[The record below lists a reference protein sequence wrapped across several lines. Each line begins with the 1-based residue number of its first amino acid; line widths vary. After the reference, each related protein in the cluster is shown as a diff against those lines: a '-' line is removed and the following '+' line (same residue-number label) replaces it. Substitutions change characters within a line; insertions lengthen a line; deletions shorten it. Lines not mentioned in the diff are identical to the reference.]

1 MNATT
6 LDLRYR
12 TREVLSSLDR
22 GESVVITFRGKPRG
36 VIAPYR
42 ETTVAKDE
50 PSIMD
55 HPFIGMWAG
64 SGTTV
69 DDEMSRLRGGRY
81 NDL

>member
-22 GESVVITFRGKPRG
+22 GESVVITFRGKPKG

-42 ETTVAKDE
+42 ETTVARDE
-50 PSIMD
+50 ASIMD
-55 HPFIGMWAG
+55 HPFVGMWAR

-69 DDEMSRLRGGRY
+69 DDEMNRLRGGRY

>member
-55 HPFIGMWAG
+55 HPFIGMWAQ
-64 SGTTV
+64 SETTV
-69 DDEMSRLRGGRY
+69 EDTMNRLRGGHY

>member
-36 VIAPYR
+36 VLAPYR
-42 ETTVAKDE
+42 ETTVAKDA

-55 HPFIGMWAG
+55 HPFIGMWAM
-64 SGTTV
+64 SGTSV
-69 DDEMSRLRGGRY
+69 DDEMNRLRGGRC

>member
-22 GESVVITFRGKPRG
+22 GESVVITFRGKPKG
-36 VIAPYR
+36 IIAPYR
-42 ETTVAKDE
+42 ETTAKKDE
-50 PSIMD
+50 PSILD

-64 SGTTV
+64 CGTTV
-69 DDEMSRLRGGRY
+69 DDEMNRLRGGRC
-81 NDL
+81 NDF

>member
-22 GESVVITFRGKPRG
+22 GESVVITFRGKPKG

-42 ETTVAKDE
+42 ETTSAKHGS
-50 PSIMD
+50 SIMD

-64 SGTTV
+64 SGTSV
-69 DDEMSRLRGGRY
+69 DDEMNRLRGGRY

>member
-6 LDLRYR
+6 LDLRYM

-42 ETTVAKDE
+42 ETTATEVKS
-50 PSIMD
+50 SIMD
-55 HPFIGMWAG
+55 HPFIGMWTG

-69 DDEMSRLRGGRY
+69 DDEMNRLRGGRC

>member
-12 TREVLSSLDR
+12 TRAVLSSLDR

-42 ETTVAKDE
+42 EMKATKDE
-50 PSIMD
+50 QSILD

-69 DDEMSRLRGGRY
+69 GDEMNRLRGGRY

>member
-12 TREVLSSLDR
+12 TRDVLSSLDR
-22 GESVVITFRGKPRG
+22 GESVVITFRGRPRG
-36 VIAPYR
+36 VISPYR
-42 ETTVAKDE
+42 ETTARKDE
-50 PSIMD
+50 PSILD

-64 SGTTV
+64 SEMTV
-69 DDEMSRLRGGRY
+69 DDEMNRLRGGRY

>member
-1 MNATT
+1 MHATT

-42 ETTVAKDE
+42 ETKATKRE
-50 PSIMD
+50 SSIMD

-69 DDEMSRLRGGRY
+69 DDETNRLRGGRC
-81 NDL
+81 NGL

>member
-12 TREVLSSLDR
+12 THEVLSSLDR
-22 GESVVITFRGKPRG
+22 GETVVITFRGKPRG

-42 ETTVAKDE
+42 ETTAAKDE
-50 PSIMD
+50 PPIMD

-64 SGTTV
+64 VGTTV
-69 DDEMSRLRGGRY
+69 DDEMDRLRGGRC

>member
-1 MNATT
+1 MNVTT

-36 VIAPYR
+36 VISPYR
-42 ETTVAKDE
+42 ETATTKDE
-50 PSIMD
+50 PSIVE

>member
-6 LDLRYR
+6 LDLRYK
-12 TREVLSSLDR
+12 TREVLSSLGR
-22 GESVVITFRGKPRG
+22 GESVIITFRGKPRG
-36 VIAPYR
+36 VIEPYR
-42 ETTVAKDE
+42 ETTSAKYE
-50 PSIMD
+50 SSIMD

-69 DDEMSRLRGGRY
+69 DDEMNRLRGGRY

>member
-12 TREVLSSLDR
+12 TREVLRSLDR

-42 ETTVAKDE
+42 ETTSAKHE
-50 PSIMD
+50 SSIMD

-69 DDEMSRLRGGRY
+69 DDEMNRLRGGRY

>member
-1 MNATT
+1 MHATT

-12 TREVLSSLDR
+12 THEVLSSLDR

-36 VIAPYR
+36 IIAPYR
-42 ETTVAKDE
+42 EATVTKDG
-50 PSIMD
+50 PSILE

-69 DDEMSRLRGGRY
+69 DDEMNRLRGGRC

>member
-12 TREVLSSLDR
+12 TREIMNSIDR
-22 GESVVITFRGKPRG
+22 GESVVITFRGKPKG
-36 VIAPYR
+36 VISPYR
-42 ETTVAKDE
+42 EKTTKDGA
-50 PSIMD
+50 SIMD
-55 HPFIGMWAG
+55 HPFIGMWAE

-69 DDEMSRLRGGRY
+69 DDEMNRLRGGRC

>member
-22 GESVVITFRGKPRG
+22 GESVVITFRGRPRG
-36 VIAPYR
+36 VISPYR
-42 ETTVAKDE
+42 ETMAAKE
-50 PSIMD
+50 PASIMD

-69 DDEMSRLRGGRY
+69 EDEMNRLRGGRY

>member
-22 GESVVITFRGKPRG
+22 GESVVITFRGKPKG
-36 VIAPYR
+36 IIAPCR
-42 ETTVAKDE
+42 ETTATKDG
-50 PSIMD
+50 PSISD

-69 DDEMSRLRGGRY
+69 DDEMNRLRGGRC
-81 NDL
+81 NDF

>member
-12 TREVLSSLDR
+12 TREVLGSLDR
-22 GESVVITFRGKPRG
+22 GESVIITFRGKPRG

-42 ETTVAKDE
+42 ETVTKKGKS
-50 PSIMD
+50 SIMD
-55 HPFIGMWAG
+55 HPFVGMWAQAE
-64 SGTTV
+64 TTV
-69 DDEMSRLRGGRY
+69 EDEMNRLRGGRC

>member
-36 VIAPYR
+36 VISPYR
-42 ETTVAKDE
+42 ETMVAKE
-50 PSIMD
+50 PASIMD
-55 HPFIGMWAG
+55 HPFIGMWAR

-69 DDEMSRLRGGRY
+69 DDEMNRLRGGRC

>member
-36 VIAPYR
+36 LISPYR
-42 ETTVAKDE
+42 EAATTKDA
-50 PSIMD
+50 PSIVE

-64 SGTTV
+64 AKTTV
-69 DDEMSRLRGGRY
+69 DDEMNLLRGGRC

>member
-6 LDLRYR
+6 LDLRYK

-22 GESVVITFRGKPRG
+22 GESVIITFRGKPRG

-42 ETTVAKDE
+42 EATVAKHE
-50 PSIMD
+50 SSIMD

-64 SGTTV
+64 SGTAV
-69 DDEMSRLRGGRY
+69 DDEMNRLRGGRY

>member
-12 TREVLSSLDR
+12 TREVLNSLDR

-42 ETTVAKDE
+42 ETTAAKGVT
-50 PSIMD
+50 SIMD

-64 SGTTV
+64 AGATV
-69 DDEMSRLRGGRY
+69 DDEMNRLRGGRC

>member
-12 TREVLSSLDR
+12 TREVMKSIDR
-22 GESVVITFRGKPRG
+22 GESVVITFRGKPKG
-36 VIAPYR
+36 VISPYR
-42 ETTVAKDE
+42 ETTTKDGA
-50 PSIMD
+50 SIMD
-55 HPFIGMWAG
+55 HPFIGMWTE

-69 DDEMSRLRGGRY
+69 DDEMNRLRGGRC

>member
-12 TREVLSSLDR
+12 TREVLRSLDR

-55 HPFIGMWAG
+55 HPFIGMRAG